1 MPEANRDALLDHLR
15 PYKQGHLLQF
25 WDQLDPDSQAKL
37 AEQINQVDFD
47 ELSQLI
53 EGKDST
59 TDFAALAARADLP
72 PAVSADGSG
81 TTWTIDEARN
91 KGEEALRAGQIATLV
106 VAGGQGTRLGF
117 DLPKGMFPA
126 GPLSERTLFQI
137 FADRLIA
144 TGKRYGVTVPMYLMT
159 SEATDAATRD
169 YFESNHYLGLD
180 RDQVI
185 IFKQGTM
192 PAVDTATGKILMSEK
207 DSLALSPDGHGG
219 TLRALDRNGCLDK
232 MKADG
237 NSHLFYWQV
246 DNPLIKL
253 CDPVFI
259 GHHLLA
265 KSELTSQVIRKRY
278 PTEKVGNVV
287 QVDGRTQVIEY
298 SDLPDSAAQMTAAD
312 GGLKLW
318 AGSIAV
324 HLFDLDFLIREK
336 NSDTSLPFHRA
347 SKKVPFIDES
357 GNQVQPESPNATK
370 FEKFIFD
377 LLPAAKRTIVV
388 EVEPAKAFAPIKN
401 ADGAETDTPKLARQA
416 ISDLHRSWLIQA
428 GAEVDDGVMVEI
440 NAQYALDAEEL
451 AARTPENLSITSDRY
466 FDA

>member
-1 MPEANRDALLDHLR
+1 MPAANHDALLEHLRAYQQDHLLR
-15 PYKQGHLLQF
+15 F
-25 WDQLDPDSQAKL
+25 WDQLDSTSRDKL
-37 AEQINQVDFD
+37 AAQINQIDFE

-53 EGKDST
+53 EGKDSS

-81 TTWTIDEARN
+81 TDWTIDEARA
-91 KGEEALRAGQIATLV
+91 KGAEALRAGQIATLV

-159 SEATDAATRD
+159 SEATDAATRE
-169 YFESNHYLGLD
+169 YFESNDYLGLD

-185 IFKQGTM
+185 IFQQGTM
-192 PAVDTATGKILMSEK
+192 PAVDAASGRILMSDK

-246 DNPLIKL
+246 DNPLITL

-265 KSELTSQVIRKRY
+265 QSELTSQVIRKRY

-298 SDLPDSAAQMTAAD
+298 SDLPDSAAEMTTAD

-324 HLFDLDFLIREK
+324 HLFDIEFLVREK
-336 NSDTSLPFHRA
+336 NSSTSLPFHRA
-347 SKKVPFIDES
+347 SKKVPHLDQA
-357 GNQVQPESPNATK
+357 GNRVEPESPNATK

-401 ADGAETDTPKLARQA
+401 ADGAETDTPKLAKQA
-416 ISDLHRSWLIQA
+416 ISDLHRSWLVQA
-428 GAEVDDGVMVEI
+428 GVNVTDGVTVEI
-440 NAQYALDAEEL
+440 NARYALDAEEL
-451 AARTPENLSITSDRY
+451 ADRIPENLAISSDRY

>member
-1 MPEANRDALLDHLR
+1 MNHDTLLERVRPFQQEQLLR
-15 PYKQGHLLQF
+15 F
-25 WDQLDPDSQAKL
+25 WDQLDSDSQAQL
-37 AEQINQVDFD
+37 AAQIESVDFA

-53 EGKDST
+53 DGKSSE
-59 TDFAALAARADLP
+59 TDFAAMAARAELP
-72 PAVSADGSG
+72 PAVAADGSG
-81 TTWTIDEARN
+81 ADWTVEQARA
-91 KGEEALRAGQIATLV
+91 KGEEALRTGKIATLV

-126 GPLSERTLFQI
+126 GPISERTLFQI

-144 TGKRYGVTVPMYLMT
+144 TGVRYGVKIPMYLMT
-159 SEATDAATRD
+159 SEATDAVTRE
-169 YFESNHYLGLD
+169 YFESNDYLGLD
-180 RDQVI
+180 PDQVI

-192 PAVDTATGKILMSEK
+192 PAVDAGTGKVLLSEK

-246 DNPLIKL
+246 DNPLITL

-259 GHHLLA
+259 GHHLIA
-265 KSELTSQVIRKRY
+265 ESELTSQVIRKRY
-278 PTEKVGNVV
+278 PTEKVGNIV

-298 SDLPDSAAQMTAAD
+298 SDLPDTAAEMKD
-312 GGLKLW
+312 AQGGIKLW

-324 HLFDLDFLIREK
+324 HLFDVDFLIREK
-336 NSDTSLPFHRA
+336 DSDTALPFHRA
-347 SKKVPFIDES
+347 SKKVPFVDDS
-357 GNQVQPESPNATK
+357 GNHVQPDSPNATK

-377 LLPAAKRTIVV
+377 LLPAASRTIIV
-388 EVEPAKAFAPIKN
+388 EVEPPKAFAPIKN

-416 ISDLHRSWLIQA
+416 ISDLHRGWLISA
-428 GAEVDDGVMVEI
+428 GADVAEGVTVEI
-440 NAQYALDAEEL
+440 NARFALDAHEL
-451 AARTPENLSITSDRY
+451 AERIPENLSVTADRY